1 MPYKIVEVSPNKFKV
16 KKKQPGR
23 RGTKS
28 PLSPSK
34 KGPKFFSKKGL
45 TLTTAKSQ
53 MKALYANE
61 K

>member
-23 RGTKS
+23 
-28 PLSPSK
+28 
-34 KGPKFFSKKGL
+34 PKFFSKKGL
-45 TLTTAKSQ
+45 TLSTEKSQ
-53 MKALYANE
+53 MRALYTSE